1 MRAVTSDRPR
11 PVPEPKVP
19 LPSSKRPFVIG
30 IGGGSGSGKSTIVRE
45 LASALGEHSV
55 VAIEQDAYYRDLSHL
70 PFEERVGVNF
80 DHPDALEL
88 TLLGQHID
96 ALCAGRTVDKPRYD
110 FERHSR
116 APETDRLEPRPVILV
131 EGIMVLVDADLR
143 ERMDLKLFVDTAADI
158 RLMRRIRRD
167 LESRGRT
174 FAQIRRQYYRTVRP
188 MHMAFV
194 EPSKEWADVIIP
206 EGGQN
211 RVALDLLLGRI
222 REFIREYLA

>member
-1 MRAVTSDRPR
+1 MRAVGEDGHQE
-11 PVPEPKVP
+11 VPGRALP
-19 LPSSKRPFVIG
+19 LAATKRPFVIG
-30 IGGGSGSGKSTIVRE
+30 IGGGSGSGKTTIVRE
-45 LASALGEHSV
+45 LAAALGEHSV

-70 PFEERVGVNF
+70 PLEERVGVNF

-88 TLLGQHID
+88 SLLVEHID
-96 ALCAGRTVDKPRYD
+96 ALCSGKAIHKPRYD
-110 FERHSR
+110 FEMHLRS
-116 APETDRLEPRPVILV
+116 PETDLLEPRPVILV
-131 EGIMVLVDADLR
+131 EGIMVLVDADVR

-174 FAQIRRQYYRTVRP
+174 FSQIRRQYYRTVRP

-194 EPSKEWADVIIP
+194 EPSKEWANVIIP

-211 RVALDLLLGRI
+211 SVALDLLLGRI
-222 REFIREYLA
+222 REFIREYQQ